1 MKRIAFHNLGC
12 KVNSYE
18 LDIMRQKTEE
28 AGYISV
34 PFEDEAD
41 VYVINTCT
49 VTNIA
54 DRKSRQMI
62 HKAKK
67 RNPDAVVIAV
77 GCYVETDP
85 ERVGTDPAIDLAIG
99 NNNKGRIAELLDDFL
114 AERAKITGPACGR
127 RSQPGPAVGEAE
139 AARSQPGPVINGED
153 ALAKR
158 TLGGRT
164 MSDLTHRPEYE
175 DMLLEDPGHTRAY
188 VKIQDGCNQFCTYCI
203 IPYARGRIRSRR
215 PGEVL
220 REIGTIAQKGIR
232 EVVLTGIH
240 VSSYG
245 LEWDAQT
252 QGGSGQSG
260 SGQSGSGQSGS
271 GQSDSDL
278 EAKMQAVR
286 FDPHKSGAI
295 LLDLMEKIRQIPGIE
310 RIRLSSL
317 EPRIMTEAFVKGIA
331 AMPEVCPH
339 FHLSLQSGCNT
350 TLRRMNRH
358 YTTEEFMGSVKLLR
372 QYYEDPAVTTDV
384 IVGFPG
390 ESEAEFAET
399 VKFLEEVNFYEMHVF
414 KYSVRKGTVAA
425 KMPVQIPE
433 PVKGVR
439 SDILLEMTER
449 QSAAF
454 RSKFIGR
461 EEELLL
467 EEKVQMPFGLCWR
480 GHTKRYVEGYI
491 LCDEESGAG
500 PTSGENASG
509 ETAFGGRAS
518 GETASGGPL
527 SDEPAKILYE
537 PGQLVRGTFTQSAED
552 APGLIF
558 SPNR

>member
-1 MKRIAFHNLGC
+1 MKRVAFHNLGC

-18 LDIMRQKTEE
+18 LDIMRQKMEE
-28 AGYISV
+28 RGYISV
-34 PFEDEAD
+34 PFDEEAE

-85 ERVGTDPAIDLAIG
+85 ARVGTDTAIDLAIG
-99 NNNKGRIAELLDDFL
+99 NNNKGRIAELLDEFMDDRDGKDSADQAGL
-114 AERAKITGPACGR
+114 SG
-127 RSQPGPAVGEAE
+127 
-139 AARSQPGPVINGED
+139 
-153 ALAKR
+153 R

-164 MSDLTHRPEYE
+164 MTDLTHRPEYE
-175 DMLLEDPGHTRAY
+175 DMQLMNPGHTRAH

-215 PGEVL
+215 PGEIL
-220 REIGTIAQKGIR
+220 KEIRTIAEKGIK

-245 LEWDAQT
+245 LEWDAET
-252 QGGSGQSG
+252 
-260 SGQSGSGQSGS
+260 
-271 GQSDSDL
+271 
-278 EAKMQAVR
+278 EAVR
-286 FDPHKSGAI
+286 FDPLKSGAY
-295 LLDLMEKIRQIPGIE
+295 LLDLMEEIRKIPGIE

-317 EPRIMTEAFVKGIA
+317 EPRIMTESFVKGITE
-331 AMPEVCPH
+331 MPEVCPH
-339 FHLSLQSGCNT
+339 FHLSLQSGCNA

-358 YTTEEFMGSVKLLR
+358 YTTEEFMESVKLLR
-372 QYYEDPAVTTDV
+372 RYYEDPAITTDV

-414 KYSVRKGTVAA
+414 KYSIRKGTAAA

-433 PVKGVR
+433 PLKGVR
-439 SDILLEMTER
+439 SDRLLEMTMR
-449 QSAAF
+449 QSEAF
-454 RSKFIGR
+454 RSRFIGR

-467 EEKVQMPFGLCWR
+467 EEKVRMPFGLCWR

-491 LCDEESGAG
+491 LCEENGEAG
-500 PTSGENASG
+500 TG
-509 ETAFGGRAS
+509 
-518 GETASGGPL
+518 
-527 SDEPAKILYE
+527 SDYAA
-537 PGQLVRGTFTQSAED
+537 GQLVSGTFTGPADQAEGLMFD
-552 APGLIF
+552 AK
-558 SPNR
+558 R

>member
-1 MKRIAFHNLGC
+1 MKRVAFHNLGC

-18 LDIMRQKTEE
+18 LDIMRQKMED

-34 PFEDEAD
+34 PFEEEAE

-62 HKAKK
+62 HKARK
-67 RNPDAVVIAV
+67 RNPDAVVVAV

-85 ERVGTDPAIDLAIG
+85 ARIGTDPAIDLAIG
-99 NNNKGRIAELLDDFL
+99 NNNKGRIAELLDEFL
-114 AERAKITGPACGR
+114 A
-127 RSQPGPAVGEAE
+127 V
-139 AARSQPGPVINGED
+139 RSQPGPVIGGDAAPAGE
-153 ALAKR
+153 AAAGTLAGR

-164 MSDLTHRPEYE
+164 MSDLTHRPVYE
-175 DMLLEDPGHTRAY
+175 DMQLEEPGHTRAY
-188 VKIQDGCNQFCTYCI
+188 IKIQDGCNQFCTYCI

-215 PGEVL
+215 PGEIL
-220 REIGTIAQKGIR
+220 REIRTVAEKGIR

-245 LEWDAQT
+245 LEWEEGRQNGEPRGAQT
-252 QGGSGQSG
+252 QT
-260 SGQSGSGQSGS
+260 
-271 GQSDSDL
+271 
-278 EAKMQAVR
+278 VR
-286 FDPHKSGAI
+286 FDPLKSGAA
-295 LLDLMEKIRQIPGIE
+295 LLDLLERIRQIPGIE

-339 FHLSLQSGCNT
+339 FHLSLQSGCNA
-350 TLRRMNRH
+350 TLKRMNRH
-358 YTTEEFMGSVKLLR
+358 YTTGEFMESVNLLR
-372 QYYEDPAVTTDV
+372 RHYDRPAITTDV

-390 ESEAEFAET
+390 ESEAEFRET
-399 VKFLEEVNFYEMHVF
+399 VKFLEEVSFYEMHVF
-414 KYSVRKGTVAA
+414 KYSIRKGTAA
-425 KMPVQIPE
+425 ARMPVQIPE

-439 SDILLEMTER
+439 SDILLAMTDR
-449 QSAAF
+449 QSKAF
-454 RSKFIGR
+454 RAQFIGK

-491 LCDEESGAG
+491 PCKEDHSHDAGAG
-500 PTSGENASG
+500 EAEKEKLGTG
-509 ETAFGGRAS
+509 
-518 GETASGGPL
+518 L
-527 SDEPAKILYE
+527 
-537 PGQLVRGTFTQSAED
+537 LVRGTFTKEAEN

-558 SPNR
+558 AQC

>member
-1 MKRIAFHNLGC
+1 MKRAAFHNLGC

-18 LDIMRQKTEE
+18 LDIMRQKMEE
-28 AGYISV
+28 SGYSIV
-34 PFEDEAD
+34 PFEEEAD

-85 ERVGTDPAIDLAIG
+85 ERVGTDSAIDLAIG
-99 NNNKGRIAELLDDFL
+99 NNNKARIAELLDEFL
-114 AERAKITGPACGR
+114 KSI
-127 RSQPGPAVGEAE
+127 GESN
-139 AARSQPGPVINGED
+139 RD
-153 ALAKR
+153 RR

-164 MSDLTHRPEYE
+164 MTDLTHRPQYE
-175 DMLLEDPGHTRAY
+175 DMQLEDPGHTRAF
-188 VKIQDGCNQFCTYCI
+188 VKIQDGCNQFCSYCI

-215 PGEVL
+215 PGEIL
-220 REIGTIAQKGIR
+220 KEIRTIAGKGIR

-245 LEWDAQT
+245 LEWDART
-252 QGGSGQSG
+252 
-260 SGQSGSGQSGS
+260 
-271 GQSDSDL
+271 DN
-278 EAKMQAVR
+278 VP
-286 FDPHKSGAI
+286 FDPLKSGAF
-295 LLDLMEKIRQIPGIE
+295 LLDLMEEIRKIPGIE

-317 EPRIMTEAFVKGIA
+317 EPRIMTEEFVKGIA
-331 AMPEVCPH
+331 DMPEVCPH
-339 FHLSLQSGCNT
+339 FHLSLQSGCNA

-358 YTTEEFMGSVKLLR
+358 YTAEEFMESVKLLR
-372 QYYEDPAVTTDV
+372 RYYEQPAITTDV

-390 ESEAEFAET
+390 ESEAEFEET

-425 KMPVQIPE
+425 KLPVQIPD

-439 SDILLEMTER
+439 SDVLLEMTER
-449 QSAAF
+449 QSKAY
-454 RSKFIGR
+454 RNKFIGKS
-461 EEELLL
+461 EELLL
-467 EEKVQMPFGLCWR
+467 EEIIQTPAGACWR

-491 LCDEESGAG
+491 PCDSDGAQQF
-500 PTSGENASG
+500 EA
-509 ETAFGGRAS
+509 
-518 GETASGGPL
+518 
-527 SDEPAKILYE
+527 
-537 PGQLVRGTFTQSAED
+537 GQLVRGTFTGAVAG
-552 APGLIF
+552 APALMFHAHVESSEKMG
-558 SPNR
+558 

>member
-1 MKRIAFHNLGC
+1 MKRVAFHNLGC

-18 LDIMRQKTEE
+18 LDIMRQKMEDF
-28 AGYISV
+28 GYNSV
-34 PFEDEAD
+34 PFEEEAD

-67 RNPDAVVIAV
+67 RNPNAVVIAV

-85 ERVGTDPAIDLAIG
+85 DRVGTDEAIDLAIG
-99 NNNKGRIAELLDDFL
+99 NNRKAQIAELLEEFL
-114 AERAKITGPACGR
+114 KGIDNEKKD
-127 RSQPGPAVGEAE
+127 
-139 AARSQPGPVINGED
+139 ARSESGGDIGSDGSGTSTEGSITDTVTGGER
-153 ALAKR
+153 LRRR

-175 DMLLEDPGHTRAY
+175 DMQLEDPGHTRAY

-215 PGEVL
+215 PGEIL
-220 REIGTIAQKGIR
+220 KEIRTLASKGIR

-252 QGGSGQSG
+252 
-260 SGQSGSGQSGS
+260 
-271 GQSDSDL
+271 D
-278 EAKMQAVR
+278 AVR
-286 FDPHKSGAI
+286 FDPHKSGAF
-295 LLDLMEKIRQIPGIE
+295 LLDLMQQIRRIPGIE

-317 EPRIMTEAFVKGIA
+317 EPRIMTEEFVKGIA

-339 FHLSLQSGCNT
+339 FHLSLQSGCNA

-358 YTTEEFMGSVKLLR
+358 YTTEQFMEGIELLR
-372 QYYEDPAVTTDV
+372 RYYESPAITTDV

-390 ESEAEFAET
+390 ESNAEFEET
-399 VKFLEEVNFYEMHVF
+399 VSFLEKVNFYEMHVF
-414 KYSVRKGTVAA
+414 KYSIRKGTAAVA
-425 KMPVQIPE
+425 MPIQIPE

-439 SDILLEMTER
+439 SDILLEMTQR
-449 QSAAF
+449 QSKAF
-454 RSKFIGR
+454 RAGFIGKR
-461 EEELLL
+461 EEILL
-467 EEKVQMPFGLCWR
+467 EEKVQMPFGLCWK

-491 LCDEESGAG
+491 PCEAAG
-500 PTSGENASG
+500 TELR
-509 ETAFGGRAS
+509 E
-518 GETASGGPL
+518 
-527 SDEPAKILYE
+527 
-537 PGQLVRGTFTQSAED
+537 GQLAAGTFTSAADGTE
-552 APGLIF
+552 GLF
-558 SPNR
+558 FVPDEGTNGES

>member
-1 MKRIAFHNLGC
+1 MKRVAFHNLGC

-18 LDIMRQKTEE
+18 LDIMRQKMEE
-28 AGYISV
+28 FGYTPV

-67 RNPDAVVIAV
+67 KNPDAVVIAV

-85 ERVGTDPAIDLAIG
+85 GRVGTDKAIDLAIG
-99 NNNKGRIAELLDDFL
+99 NNNKARIAELLEEFL
-114 AERAKITGPACGR
+114 LGIGSEKDGRGPAGGIDSAVEESGAAPGKSEKDGLR
-127 RSQPGPAVGEAE
+127 R
-139 AARSQPGPVINGED
+139 
-153 ALAKR
+153 R

-164 MSDLTHRPEYE
+164 MSDLTHRPQYE
-175 DMLLEDPGHTRAY
+175 DMQLEDPGHTRAY

-215 PGEVL
+215 PGEIL
-220 REIGTIAQKGIR
+220 KEIQTVASKGIR

-252 QGGSGQSG
+252 
-260 SGQSGSGQSGS
+260 
-271 GQSDSDL
+271 D
-278 EAKMQAVR
+278 AVR
-286 FDPHKSGAI
+286 FDPHKSGAF
-295 LLDLMEKIRQIPGIE
+295 LLDLMDRIRQIPGIE

-317 EPRIMTEAFVKGIA
+317 EPRIMTEEFVRGIA

-339 FHLSLQSGCNT
+339 FHLSLQSGCNA
-350 TLRRMNRH
+350 TLKRMNRH
-358 YTTEEFMGSVKLLR
+358 YSTEEFMESVELLR
-372 QYYEDPAVTTDV
+372 RCYEDPAITTDV

-390 ESEAEFAET
+390 ESNAEFEET
-399 VKFLEEVNFYEMHVF
+399 VKFLEKVNFYEMHVF
-414 KYSVRKGTVAA
+414 KYSVRKGTAA
-425 KMPVQIPE
+425 AAMPVQIPE

-439 SDILLEMTER
+439 SDILLDMTRR
-449 QSAAF
+449 QSEEF
-454 RSKFIGR
+454 RARFVGR
-461 EEELLL
+461 QEELLI
-467 EEKVQMPFGLCWR
+467 EEKAQMPFGLCWR

-491 LCDEESGAG
+491 PCEGDMGARMEE
-500 PTSGENASG
+500 
-509 ETAFGGRAS
+509 
-518 GETASGGPL
+518 
-527 SDEPAKILYE
+527 
-537 PGQLVRGTFTQSAED
+537 GQLISGTFTSMADGAEGLMF
-552 APGLIF
+552 APHY
-558 SPNR
+558 

>member
-1 MKRIAFHNLGC
+1 MKRAAFHNLGC

-18 LDIMRQKTEE
+18 LDIMRQKMEE
-28 AGYISV
+28 SGYSIV
-34 PFEDEAD
+34 PFEEEAD

-85 ERVGTDPAIDLAIG
+85 ERVGTDSAIDLAIG
-99 NNNKGRIAELLDDFL
+99 NNNKARIAELLDEFL
-114 AERAKITGPACGR
+114 ESI
-127 RSQPGPAVGEAE
+127 GESS
-139 AARSQPGPVINGED
+139 RD
-153 ALAKR
+153 RR

-164 MSDLTHRPEYE
+164 MTDLTHRPQYE
-175 DMLLEDPGHTRAY
+175 DMQLEDPGHTRAF
-188 VKIQDGCNQFCTYCI
+188 VKIQDGCNQFCSYCI

-215 PGEVL
+215 PGEIL
-220 REIGTIAQKGIR
+220 KEIRTIAGKGIR

-245 LEWDAQT
+245 LEWDART
-252 QGGSGQSG
+252 
-260 SGQSGSGQSGS
+260 
-271 GQSDSDL
+271 DN
-278 EAKMQAVR
+278 VP
-286 FDPHKSGAI
+286 FDPLKSGAF
-295 LLDLMEKIRQIPGIE
+295 LLDLMEEIRKIPGIE

-317 EPRIMTEAFVKGIA
+317 EPRIMTEEFVKGIA
-331 AMPEVCPH
+331 GMPEVCPH
-339 FHLSLQSGCNT
+339 FHLSLQSGCNA

-358 YTTEEFMGSVKLLR
+358 YTAEEFMESVKLLR
-372 QYYEDPAVTTDV
+372 RYYEQPAITTDV

-390 ESEAEFAET
+390 ESEAEFEET

-425 KMPVQIPE
+425 KLPVQIPD

-439 SDILLEMTER
+439 SDVLLEMTES
-449 QSAAF
+449 QSKAY
-454 RSKFIGR
+454 RNKFIGKS
-461 EEELLL
+461 EELLL
-467 EEKVQMPFGLCWR
+467 EEIIQTPAGACWR

-491 LCDEESGAG
+491 PCDSDGAQQF
-500 PTSGENASG
+500 EA
-509 ETAFGGRAS
+509 
-518 GETASGGPL
+518 
-527 SDEPAKILYE
+527 
-537 PGQLVRGTFTQSAED
+537 GQLVRGTFTGAVAG
-552 APGLIF
+552 APALMFHAHVESSEKMG
-558 SPNR
+558 

>member
-1 MKRIAFHNLGC
+1 MKRAAFHNLGC

-18 LDIMRQKTEE
+18 LDIMRQKMEKS
-28 AGYISV
+28 GYSIV
-34 PFEDEAD
+34 PFEEEAD

-85 ERVGTDPAIDLAIG
+85 ERVGTDSAIDLAIG
-99 NNNKGRIAELLDDFL
+99 NNNKARIAELLDEFL
-114 AERAKITGPACGR
+114 ESIGGSSRDR
-127 RSQPGPAVGEAE
+127 
-139 AARSQPGPVINGED
+139 
-153 ALAKR
+153 R

-164 MSDLTHRPEYE
+164 MTDLTHRPQYE
-175 DMLLEDPGHTRAY
+175 DMQLEDPGHTRAF
-188 VKIQDGCNQFCTYCI
+188 VKIQDGCNQFCSYCI

-215 PGEVL
+215 PGEIL
-220 REIGTIAQKGIR
+220 KEIRTIAGKGIR

-245 LEWDAQT
+245 LEWDART
-252 QGGSGQSG
+252 
-260 SGQSGSGQSGS
+260 
-271 GQSDSDL
+271 DN
-278 EAKMQAVR
+278 VP
-286 FDPHKSGAI
+286 FDPLKSGAF
-295 LLDLMEKIRQIPGIE
+295 LLDLMEEIRKIPGIE

-317 EPRIMTEAFVKGIA
+317 EPRIMTEEFVKGIA
-331 AMPEVCPH
+331 GMPEVCPH
-339 FHLSLQSGCNT
+339 FHLSLQSGCNA

-358 YTTEEFMGSVKLLR
+358 YTAEEFMESVKLLR
-372 QYYEDPAVTTDV
+372 RYYEEPAITTDV

-390 ESEAEFAET
+390 ESEAEFEET

-425 KMPVQIPE
+425 KLPVQIPD

-439 SDILLEMTER
+439 SDVLLEMTER
-449 QSAAF
+449 QSKAY
-454 RSKFIGR
+454 RNKFIGKS
-461 EEELLL
+461 EELLL
-467 EEKVQMPFGLCWR
+467 EEIIQTPAGACWR

-491 LCDEESGAG
+491 PCDSDGAQQF
-500 PTSGENASG
+500 EA
-509 ETAFGGRAS
+509 
-518 GETASGGPL
+518 
-527 SDEPAKILYE
+527 
-537 PGQLVRGTFTQSAED
+537 GQLVRGTFTGAVAG
-552 APGLIF
+552 APALMFHAHVESSEKMG
-558 SPNR
+558 

>member
-1 MKRIAFHNLGC
+1 MKRVAFHNLGC

-18 LDIMRQKTEE
+18 LDIMRQKMEE
-28 AGYISV
+28 YGYTSV
-34 PFEDEAD
+34 PFEEEAD

-67 RNPDAVVIAV
+67 RNPEAVVIAV

-85 ERVGTDPAIDLAIG
+85 GRVGTDPAIDLAIG
-99 NNNKGRIAELLDDFL
+99 NNNKARIAELLDEFL
-114 AERAKITGPACGR
+114 GEKPADREGLDR
-127 RSQPGPAVGEAE
+127 
-139 AARSQPGPVINGED
+139 
-153 ALAKR
+153 R
-158 TLGGRT
+158 TLGGKT
-164 MSDLTHRPEYE
+164 MTDLTSRPEYE
-175 DMLLEDPGHTRAY
+175 DMQLEDPGHTRAY

-215 PGEVL
+215 PGEIL
-220 REIGTIAQKGIR
+220 REIRTVADKGIR

-245 LEWDAQT
+245 LEW
-252 QGGSGQSG
+252 GQET
-260 SGQSGSGQSGS
+260 
-271 GQSDSDL
+271 D
-278 EAKMQAVR
+278 AVR

-295 LLDLMEKIRQIPGIE
+295 LLDLMEQIRQIPGIE

-317 EPRIMTEAFVKGIA
+317 EPRIMTEEFVRGIS

-339 FHLSLQSGCNT
+339 FHLSLQSGCNA

-358 YTTEEFMGSVKLLR
+358 YTAEEFMESVRLLR
-372 QYYEDPAVTTDV
+372 QYYDRPAITTDV

-390 ESEAEFAET
+390 ESGAEFEET
-399 VKFLEEVNFYEMHVF
+399 VRFLEEVNFYEMHVF
-414 KYSVRKGTVAA
+414 KYSVRKGTAA
-425 KMPVQIPE
+425 ARMPVQIPE
-433 PVKGVR
+433 PVKGLR
-439 SDILLEMTER
+439 SDRLLEMTAA

-454 RSKFIGR
+454 RRLFTGE

-467 EEKVQMPFGLCWR
+467 EEKALLPFGLCWR

-491 LCDEESGAG
+491 LCGEDGGAEESAAQGTAPADRFRAG
-500 PTSGENASG
+500 Q
-509 ETAFGGRAS
+509 
-518 GETASGGPL
+518 
-527 SDEPAKILYE
+527 I
-537 PGQLVRGTFTQSAED
+537 VRGTFTGAADS
-552 APGLIF
+552 APGLMF
-558 SPNR
+558 SPEAAAESKFVETAVFTAP

>member
-1 MKRIAFHNLGC
+1 LKRAAFHNLGC

-18 LDIMRQKTEE
+18 LDIMRQKMEE
-28 AGYISV
+28 SGYSIV
-34 PFEDEAD
+34 PFEEEAD

-85 ERVGTDPAIDLAIG
+85 ERVGTDSAIDLAIG
-99 NNNKGRIAELLDDFL
+99 NNNKARIAELLDEFL
-114 AERAKITGPACGR
+114 ESI
-127 RSQPGPAVGEAE
+127 GESN
-139 AARSQPGPVINGED
+139 RD
-153 ALAKR
+153 RR

-164 MSDLTHRPEYE
+164 MTDLTHRPQYE
-175 DMLLEDPGHTRAY
+175 DMQLEDPGHTRAF
-188 VKIQDGCNQFCTYCI
+188 VKIQDGCNQFCSYCI

-215 PGEVL
+215 PGEIL
-220 REIGTIAQKGIR
+220 KEIRTIAGKGIR

-245 LEWDAQT
+245 LEWDART
-252 QGGSGQSG
+252 
-260 SGQSGSGQSGS
+260 
-271 GQSDSDL
+271 DN
-278 EAKMQAVR
+278 VP
-286 FDPHKSGAI
+286 FDPLKSGAF
-295 LLDLMEKIRQIPGIE
+295 LLDLMEEIRKIPGIE

-317 EPRIMTEAFVKGIA
+317 EPRIMTEEFVKGIA
-331 AMPEVCPH
+331 DMPEVCPH
-339 FHLSLQSGCNT
+339 FHLSLQSGCNA

-358 YTTEEFMGSVKLLR
+358 YTAEEFMESVKLLR
-372 QYYEDPAVTTDV
+372 RYYEEPAITTDV

-390 ESEAEFAET
+390 ESETEFEET

-425 KMPVQIPE
+425 KLPVQIPD

-439 SDILLEMTER
+439 SDVLLEMTES
-449 QSAAF
+449 QSKAY
-454 RSKFIGR
+454 RNKFIGKS
-461 EEELLL
+461 EELLL
-467 EEKVQMPFGLCWR
+467 EEIIQTPAGACWR

-491 LCDEESGAG
+491 PCDSDGAQQF
-500 PTSGENASG
+500 EA
-509 ETAFGGRAS
+509 
-518 GETASGGPL
+518 
-527 SDEPAKILYE
+527 
-537 PGQLVRGTFTQSAED
+537 GQLVRGTFTGAVAG
-552 APGLIF
+552 APALMFHAHVESSEKMG
-558 SPNR
+558 

>member
-1 MKRIAFHNLGC
+1 MKRAAFHNLGC

-18 LDIMRQKTEE
+18 LDIMRQKMEKS
-28 AGYISV
+28 GYSIV
-34 PFEDEAD
+34 PFEEEAD

-85 ERVGTDPAIDLAIG
+85 ERVGTDSAIDLAIG
-99 NNNKGRIAELLDDFL
+99 NNNKARIAELLDEFL
-114 AERAKITGPACGR
+114 KSI
-127 RSQPGPAVGEAE
+127 GESN
-139 AARSQPGPVINGED
+139 RD
-153 ALAKR
+153 RR

-164 MSDLTHRPEYE
+164 MTDLTHRPQYE
-175 DMLLEDPGHTRAY
+175 DMQLEDPGHTRAF
-188 VKIQDGCNQFCTYCI
+188 VKIQDGCNQFCSYCI

-215 PGEVL
+215 PGEIL
-220 REIGTIAQKGIR
+220 KEIRTIAGKGIR

-245 LEWDAQT
+245 LEWDART
-252 QGGSGQSG
+252 
-260 SGQSGSGQSGS
+260 
-271 GQSDSDL
+271 DN
-278 EAKMQAVR
+278 VP
-286 FDPHKSGAI
+286 FDPLKSGAF
-295 LLDLMEKIRQIPGIE
+295 LLDLMEEIRKIPGIE

-317 EPRIMTEAFVKGIA
+317 EPRIMTEEFVRGIA
-331 AMPEVCPH
+331 DMPEVCPH
-339 FHLSLQSGCNT
+339 FHLSLQSGCNA

-358 YTTEEFMGSVKLLR
+358 YTAEEFMESVKLLR
-372 QYYEDPAVTTDV
+372 RYYEEPAITTDV

-390 ESEAEFAET
+390 ESEAEFEET

-425 KMPVQIPE
+425 KLPVQIPD

-439 SDILLEMTER
+439 SDVLLEMTES
-449 QSAAF
+449 QSKAY
-454 RSKFIGR
+454 RNKFIGKS
-461 EEELLL
+461 EELLL
-467 EEKVQMPFGLCWR
+467 EEIIQTPAGACWR

-491 LCDEESGAG
+491 PCDSDGAQQF
-500 PTSGENASG
+500 EA
-509 ETAFGGRAS
+509 
-518 GETASGGPL
+518 
-527 SDEPAKILYE
+527 
-537 PGQLVRGTFTQSAED
+537 GQLVRGTFTGAVAG
-552 APGLIF
+552 APALMFHAHVESSEKMG
-558 SPNR
+558 

>member
-1 MKRIAFHNLGC
+1 MKRAAFHNLGC

-18 LDIMRQKTEE
+18 LDIMRQKMEKS
-28 AGYISV
+28 GYSIV
-34 PFEDEAD
+34 PFEEEAD

-85 ERVGTDPAIDLAIG
+85 ERVGTDSAIDLAIG
-99 NNNKGRIAELLDDFL
+99 NNNKARIAELLDEFL
-114 AERAKITGPACGR
+114 DSAKGDEAESAAAGSDTGTGDGKSAAGAHSAR
-127 RSQPGPAVGEAE
+127 RSN
-139 AARSQPGPVINGED
+139 RD
-153 ALAKR
+153 RR

-164 MSDLTHRPEYE
+164 MTDLTHRPQYE
-175 DMLLEDPGHTRAY
+175 DMQLEDPGHTRAF
-188 VKIQDGCNQFCTYCI
+188 VKIQDGCNQFCSYCI

-215 PGEVL
+215 PGEIL
-220 REIGTIAQKGIR
+220 KEIRTIAGKGIR

-245 LEWDAQT
+245 LEWDART
-252 QGGSGQSG
+252 
-260 SGQSGSGQSGS
+260 
-271 GQSDSDL
+271 DN
-278 EAKMQAVR
+278 VP
-286 FDPHKSGAI
+286 FDPLKSGAF
-295 LLDLMEKIRQIPGIE
+295 LLDLMEEIRKIPGIE

-317 EPRIMTEAFVKGIA
+317 EPRIMTEEFVRGIA
-331 AMPEVCPH
+331 DMPEVCPH
-339 FHLSLQSGCNT
+339 FHLSLQSGCNA

-358 YTTEEFMGSVKLLR
+358 YTAEEFMESVKLLR
-372 QYYEDPAVTTDV
+372 RYYEEPAITTDV

-390 ESEAEFAET
+390 ESEAEFEET

-425 KMPVQIPE
+425 KLPVQIPD

-439 SDILLEMTER
+439 SDVLLEMTER
-449 QSAAF
+449 QSKAY
-454 RSKFIGR
+454 RNKFIGKS
-461 EEELLL
+461 EELLL
-467 EEKVQMPFGLCWR
+467 EEIIQTPAGACWR

-491 LCDEESGAG
+491 PCDSGAQQF
-500 PTSGENASG
+500 EA
-509 ETAFGGRAS
+509 
-518 GETASGGPL
+518 
-527 SDEPAKILYE
+527 
-537 PGQLVRGTFTQSAED
+537 GQLVRGTFTGAVEG
-552 APGLIF
+552 APVLMFHALVESSGKMG
-558 SPNR
+558 

>member
-1 MKRIAFHNLGC
+1 M
-12 KVNSYE
+12 
-18 LDIMRQKTEE
+18 
-28 AGYISV
+28 
-34 PFEDEAD
+34 
-41 VYVINTCT
+41 
-49 VTNIA
+49 
-54 DRKSRQMI
+54 
-62 HKAKK
+62 
-67 RNPDAVVIAV
+67 
-77 GCYVETDP
+77 
-85 ERVGTDPAIDLAIG
+85 
-99 NNNKGRIAELLDDFL
+99 
-114 AERAKITGPACGR
+114 
-127 RSQPGPAVGEAE
+127 
-139 AARSQPGPVINGED
+139 INGED

-252 QGGSGQSG
+252 QSGSGQSG

-358 YTTEEFMGSVKLLR
+358 YTTEEFMESVKLLR
-372 QYYEDPAVTTDV
+372 QYYEDPAITTDV

-399 VKFLEEVNFYEMHVF
+399 VKFLEEVNF
-414 KYSVRKGTVAA
+414 
-425 KMPVQIPE
+425 
-433 PVKGVR
+433 
-439 SDILLEMTER
+439 
-449 QSAAF
+449 
-454 RSKFIGR
+454 
-461 EEELLL
+461 
-467 EEKVQMPFGLCWR
+467 
-480 GHTKRYVEGYI
+480 
-491 LCDEESGAG
+491 
-500 PTSGENASG
+500 
-509 ETAFGGRAS
+509 
-518 GETASGGPL
+518 
-527 SDEPAKILYE
+527 
-537 PGQLVRGTFTQSAED
+537 
-552 APGLIF
+552 
-558 SPNR
+558 

>member
-1 MKRIAFHNLGC
+1 MKRAAFHNLGC

-18 LDIMRQKTEE
+18 LDIMRQKMEKS
-28 AGYISV
+28 GYSIV
-34 PFEDEAD
+34 PFEEEAD

-85 ERVGTDPAIDLAIG
+85 ERVGTDSAIDLAIG
-99 NNNKGRIAELLDDFL
+99 NNNKARIAELLDEFL
-114 AERAKITGPACGR
+114 KSI
-127 RSQPGPAVGEAE
+127 GESN
-139 AARSQPGPVINGED
+139 RD
-153 ALAKR
+153 RR

-164 MSDLTHRPEYE
+164 MTDLTHRPQYE
-175 DMLLEDPGHTRAY
+175 DMQLEDPGHTRAF
-188 VKIQDGCNQFCTYCI
+188 VKIQDGCNQFCSYCI

-215 PGEVL
+215 PGEIL
-220 REIGTIAQKGIR
+220 KEIRTIAGKGIR

-245 LEWDAQT
+245 LEWDART
-252 QGGSGQSG
+252 
-260 SGQSGSGQSGS
+260 
-271 GQSDSDL
+271 DN
-278 EAKMQAVR
+278 VP
-286 FDPHKSGAI
+286 FDPLKSGAF
-295 LLDLMEKIRQIPGIE
+295 LLDLMEEIRKIPGIE

-317 EPRIMTEAFVKGIA
+317 EPRIMTEEFVKGIA
-331 AMPEVCPH
+331 DMPEVCPH
-339 FHLSLQSGCNT
+339 FHLSLQSGCNA

-358 YTTEEFMGSVKLLR
+358 YTAEEFMESVKLLR
-372 QYYEDPAVTTDV
+372 RYYEEPAITTDV

-390 ESEAEFAET
+390 ESEAEFEET

-425 KMPVQIPE
+425 KLPVQIPD

-439 SDILLEMTER
+439 SDVLLEMTER
-449 QSAAF
+449 QSKDY
-454 RSKFIGR
+454 RSRFIGKS
-461 EEELLL
+461 EELLL
-467 EEKVQMPFGLCWR
+467 EEIIQTPEGACWR

-491 LCDEESGAG
+491 PCDSDGAQQF
-500 PTSGENASG
+500 EA
-509 ETAFGGRAS
+509 
-518 GETASGGPL
+518 
-527 SDEPAKILYE
+527 
-537 PGQLVRGTFTQSAED
+537 GQLVRGTFTGAVAG
-552 APGLIF
+552 APALMFHAHVESSEKMG
-558 SPNR
+558 

>member
-1 MKRIAFHNLGC
+1 MKRAAFHNLGC

-18 LDIMRQKTEE
+18 LDIMRQKMEKS
-28 AGYISV
+28 GYSIV
-34 PFEDEAD
+34 PFEEEAD

-85 ERVGTDPAIDLAIG
+85 ERVGTDSAIDLAIG
-99 NNNKGRIAELLDDFL
+99 NNNKARIAELLDEFL
-114 AERAKITGPACGR
+114 KSI
-127 RSQPGPAVGEAE
+127 GESN
-139 AARSQPGPVINGED
+139 RD
-153 ALAKR
+153 RR

-164 MSDLTHRPEYE
+164 MTDLTHRPQYE
-175 DMLLEDPGHTRAY
+175 DMQLEDPGHTRAF
-188 VKIQDGCNQFCTYCI
+188 VKIQDGCNQFCSYCI

-215 PGEVL
+215 PGEIL
-220 REIGTIAQKGIR
+220 KEIRTIAGKGIR

-245 LEWDAQT
+245 LEWDART
-252 QGGSGQSG
+252 
-260 SGQSGSGQSGS
+260 
-271 GQSDSDL
+271 DN
-278 EAKMQAVR
+278 VP
-286 FDPHKSGAI
+286 FDPLKSGAF
-295 LLDLMEKIRQIPGIE
+295 LLDLMEEIRKIPGIE

-317 EPRIMTEAFVKGIA
+317 EPRIMTEEFVRGIA
-331 AMPEVCPH
+331 DMPEVCPH
-339 FHLSLQSGCNT
+339 FHLSLQSGCNA

-358 YTTEEFMGSVKLLR
+358 YTAEEFMESVKLLR
-372 QYYEDPAVTTDV
+372 RYYEEPAITTDV

-390 ESEAEFAET
+390 ESEAEFEET

-425 KMPVQIPE
+425 KLPVQIPD

-439 SDILLEMTER
+439 SDVLLEMTES
-449 QSAAF
+449 QSKAY
-454 RSKFIGR
+454 RNKFIGKS
-461 EEELLL
+461 EELLL
-467 EEKVQMPFGLCWR
+467 EEIIQTPAGASWR

-491 LCDEESGAG
+491 PCDSDGAQQF
-500 PTSGENASG
+500 EA
-509 ETAFGGRAS
+509 
-518 GETASGGPL
+518 
-527 SDEPAKILYE
+527 
-537 PGQLVRGTFTQSAED
+537 GQLVRGTFTGAVAG
-552 APGLIF
+552 APALMFHAHVESSEKMG
-558 SPNR
+558 

>member
-1 MKRIAFHNLGC
+1 MKRAAFHNLGC

-18 LDIMRQKTEE
+18 LDIMRQKMEKS
-28 AGYISV
+28 GYSIV
-34 PFEDEAD
+34 PFEEEAD

-85 ERVGTDPAIDLAIG
+85 ERVGTDSAIDLAIG
-99 NNNKGRIAELLDDFL
+99 NNNKARIAELLDEFL
-114 AERAKITGPACGR
+114 KSI
-127 RSQPGPAVGEAE
+127 GESS
-139 AARSQPGPVINGED
+139 RD
-153 ALAKR
+153 RR

-164 MSDLTHRPEYE
+164 MTDLTHRPQYE
-175 DMLLEDPGHTRAY
+175 DMQLEDPGHTRAF
-188 VKIQDGCNQFCTYCI
+188 VKIQDGCNQFCSYCI

-215 PGEVL
+215 PGEIL
-220 REIGTIAQKGIR
+220 KEIRTIAGKGIR

-245 LEWDAQT
+245 LEWDART
-252 QGGSGQSG
+252 
-260 SGQSGSGQSGS
+260 
-271 GQSDSDL
+271 DN
-278 EAKMQAVR
+278 VP
-286 FDPHKSGAI
+286 FDPLKSGAF
-295 LLDLMEKIRQIPGIE
+295 LLDLMEEIRKIPGIE

-317 EPRIMTEAFVKGIA
+317 EPRIMTEEFVRGIA
-331 AMPEVCPH
+331 DMPEVCPH
-339 FHLSLQSGCNT
+339 FHLSLQSGCNA

-358 YTTEEFMGSVKLLR
+358 YTAEEFMESVKLLR
-372 QYYEDPAVTTDV
+372 RYYEEPAITTDV

-390 ESEAEFAET
+390 ESEAEFEET

-425 KMPVQIPE
+425 KLPVQIPD

-439 SDILLEMTER
+439 SDVLLEMTER
-449 QSAAF
+449 QSKAY
-454 RSKFIGR
+454 RNKFIGKS
-461 EEELLL
+461 EELLL
-467 EEKVQMPFGLCWR
+467 EEIIQTPAGACWR

-491 LCDEESGAG
+491 PCDSDGAQQF
-500 PTSGENASG
+500 EA
-509 ETAFGGRAS
+509 
-518 GETASGGPL
+518 
-527 SDEPAKILYE
+527 
-537 PGQLVRGTFTQSAED
+537 GQLVRGTFTGAVAG
-552 APGLIF
+552 APALMFHAHVESSEKMG
-558 SPNR
+558 

>member
-1 MKRIAFHNLGC
+1 MKRVAFHNLGC

-18 LDIMRQKTEE
+18 LDIMRQKMED

-34 PFEDEAD
+34 PFEEEAD

-62 HKAKK
+62 HKARK

-85 ERVGTDPAIDLAIG
+85 ARVGTDPAIDLAIG
-99 NNNKGRIAELLDDFL
+99 NNNKSRIAGLLEEFL
-114 AERAKITGPACGR
+114 AA
-127 RSQPGPAVGEAE
+127 RSQPGPAVG
-139 AARSQPGPVINGED
+139 ARSQPGPVIGGAAAAAGEAAAG
-153 ALAKR
+153 ALAGR

-164 MSDLTHRPEYE
+164 MTDLTHRPAYE
-175 DMLLEDPGHTRAY
+175 DMQLEEPGHTRAY
-188 VKIQDGCNQFCTYCI
+188 IKIQDGCNQFCTYCI

-215 PGEVL
+215 PGEIL
-220 REIGTIAQKGIR
+220 REIRTVAEKGIR

-245 LEWDAQT
+245 LEWEDDEQN
-252 QGGSGQSG
+252 GEQSG
-260 SGQSGSGQSGS
+260 
-271 GQSDSDL
+271 
-278 EAKMQAVR
+278 AKPQAVR
-286 FDPHKSGAI
+286 FDPLKSGAH
-295 LLDLMEKIRQIPGIE
+295 LMDLMERIRQIPGIE

-317 EPRIMTEAFVKGIA
+317 EPRIMTEEFVKGIA

-339 FHLSLQSGCNT
+339 FHLSLQSGCNA
-350 TLRRMNRH
+350 TLKRMNRH
-358 YTTEEFMGSVKLLR
+358 YTTGEFMESVDMLR
-372 QYYEDPAVTTDV
+372 RYYDRPAITTDV

-390 ESEAEFAET
+390 ESEAEFQET
-399 VKFLEEVNFYEMHVF
+399 VKFLEEVCFYEMHVF

-425 KMPVQIPE
+425 RMPVQIPE

-439 SDILLEMTER
+439 SDILLTMTDR
-449 QSAAF
+449 QSKAF
-454 RSKFIGR
+454 RAQFIGK

-467 EEKVQMPFGLCWR
+467 EEQVQMPFGLCWR

-491 LCDEESGAG
+491 LCGEDGGHGNGAAPEE
-500 PTSGENASG
+500 PQKERLGEG
-509 ETAFGGRAS
+509 
-518 GETASGGPL
+518 L
-527 SDEPAKILYE
+527 
-537 PGQLVRGTFTQSAED
+537 LVRGTFIAEAD
-552 APGLIF
+552 NAPGLIF
-558 SPNR
+558 AQC

>member
-1 MKRIAFHNLGC
+1 MKRAAFHNLGC

-18 LDIMRQKTEE
+18 LDIMRQKMEKS
-28 AGYISV
+28 GYSIV
-34 PFEDEAD
+34 PFEEEAD

-85 ERVGTDPAIDLAIG
+85 ERVGTDSAIDLAIG
-99 NNNKGRIAELLDDFL
+99 NNNKARIAELLDEFL
-114 AERAKITGPACGR
+114 ESI
-127 RSQPGPAVGEAE
+127 GESN
-139 AARSQPGPVINGED
+139 RD
-153 ALAKR
+153 RR

-164 MSDLTHRPEYE
+164 MTDLTHRPQYE
-175 DMLLEDPGHTRAY
+175 DMQLEDPGHTRAF
-188 VKIQDGCNQFCTYCI
+188 VKIQDGCNQFCSYCI

-215 PGEVL
+215 PGEIL
-220 REIGTIAQKGIR
+220 KEIRTIAGKGIR

-245 LEWDAQT
+245 LEWDART
-252 QGGSGQSG
+252 
-260 SGQSGSGQSGS
+260 
-271 GQSDSDL
+271 DN
-278 EAKMQAVR
+278 VP
-286 FDPHKSGAI
+286 FDPLKSGAF
-295 LLDLMEKIRQIPGIE
+295 LLDLMEEIRKIPGIE

-317 EPRIMTEAFVKGIA
+317 EPRIMTEEFVRGIA
-331 AMPEVCPH
+331 DMPEVCPH
-339 FHLSLQSGCNT
+339 FHLSLQSGCNA

-358 YTTEEFMGSVKLLR
+358 YTAEEFMESVKLLR
-372 QYYEDPAVTTDV
+372 RYYEEPAITTDV

-390 ESEAEFAET
+390 ESEAEFEET

-425 KMPVQIPE
+425 KLPVQIPD

-439 SDILLEMTER
+439 SDVLLEMTER
-449 QSAAF
+449 QSKDY
-454 RSKFIGR
+454 RSRFIGKS
-461 EEELLL
+461 EELLL
-467 EEKVQMPFGLCWR
+467 EEIIQTPEGACWR

-491 LCDEESGAG
+491 PCDSDGAQQF
-500 PTSGENASG
+500 EA
-509 ETAFGGRAS
+509 
-518 GETASGGPL
+518 
-527 SDEPAKILYE
+527 
-537 PGQLVRGTFTQSAED
+537 GQLVRGTFTGAVAG
-552 APGLIF
+552 APALMFHAHVESSEKMG
-558 SPNR
+558 

>member
-1 MKRIAFHNLGC
+1 MKRAAFHNLGC

-18 LDIMRQKTEE
+18 LDIMRQKMEKS
-28 AGYISV
+28 GYSIV
-34 PFEDEAD
+34 PFEEEAD

-85 ERVGTDPAIDLAIG
+85 ERVGTDSAIDLAIG
-99 NNNKGRIAELLDDFL
+99 NNNKARIAELLDEFL
-114 AERAKITGPACGR
+114 ESI
-127 RSQPGPAVGEAE
+127 GESN
-139 AARSQPGPVINGED
+139 RD
-153 ALAKR
+153 RR

-164 MSDLTHRPEYE
+164 MTDLTHRPQYE
-175 DMLLEDPGHTRAY
+175 DMQLEDPGHTRAF
-188 VKIQDGCNQFCTYCI
+188 VKIQDGCNQFCSYCI

-215 PGEVL
+215 PGEIL
-220 REIGTIAQKGIR
+220 KEIRTIAGKGIR

-245 LEWDAQT
+245 LEWDART
-252 QGGSGQSG
+252 
-260 SGQSGSGQSGS
+260 
-271 GQSDSDL
+271 DN
-278 EAKMQAVR
+278 VP
-286 FDPHKSGAI
+286 FDPLKSGAF
-295 LLDLMEKIRQIPGIE
+295 LLDLMEEIRKIPGIE

-317 EPRIMTEAFVKGIA
+317 EPRIMTEEFVKGIA
-331 AMPEVCPH
+331 DMPEVCPH
-339 FHLSLQSGCNT
+339 FHLSLQSGCNA

-358 YTTEEFMGSVKLLR
+358 YTAEEFMESVKLLR
-372 QYYEDPAVTTDV
+372 RYYEEPAITTDV

-390 ESEAEFAET
+390 ESEAEFEET

-425 KMPVQIPE
+425 KLPVQIPD

-439 SDILLEMTER
+439 SDVLLEMTER
-449 QSAAF
+449 QSKAY
-454 RSKFIGR
+454 RNKFIGKS
-461 EEELLL
+461 EELLL
-467 EEKVQMPFGLCWR
+467 EEIIQTPARACWR

-491 LCDEESGAG
+491 PCDSDGAQQF
-500 PTSGENASG
+500 EA
-509 ETAFGGRAS
+509 
-518 GETASGGPL
+518 
-527 SDEPAKILYE
+527 
-537 PGQLVRGTFTQSAED
+537 GQLVRGTFTGAVAG
-552 APGLIF
+552 APALMFHAHVESSEKMG
-558 SPNR
+558 